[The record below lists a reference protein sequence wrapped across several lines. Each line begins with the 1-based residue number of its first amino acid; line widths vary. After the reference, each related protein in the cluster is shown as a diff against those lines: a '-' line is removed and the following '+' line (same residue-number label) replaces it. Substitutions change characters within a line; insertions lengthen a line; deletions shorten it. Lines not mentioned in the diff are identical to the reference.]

1 MDISVTNHPE
11 RERYE
16 VYVDGRLAGFATYQ
30 GRPEGVALVHTQV
43 LPEFGGMGVGSRL
56 VGHALDDI
64 RAQGKHVIPLC
75 PFVTDVIR
83 RHPEYAD
90 LVVDRYRSKVT

>member
-1 MDISVTNHPE
+1 MTNHPE

-16 VYVDGRLAGFATYQ
+16 VNVDGELAGFATYQ
-30 GRPEGVALVHTQV
+30 DRPEGVALVHTQV
-43 LPEFGGMGVGSRL
+43 LPEFGGRGIGSSL
-56 VGHALDDI
+56 VRRALDDI
-64 RAQGKHVIPLC
+64 KARNKKVVPLC

-90 LVVDRYRSKVT
+90 LVVDRYQSKVT